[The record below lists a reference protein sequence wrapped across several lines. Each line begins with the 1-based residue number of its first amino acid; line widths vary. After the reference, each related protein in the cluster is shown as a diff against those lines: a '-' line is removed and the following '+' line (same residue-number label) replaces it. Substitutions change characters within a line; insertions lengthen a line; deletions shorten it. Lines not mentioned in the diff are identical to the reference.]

1 LKKKKVITFI
11 QEVKTGKK
19 VIVTGNPIFNE
30 KGGIEKVVTTVR
42 DITEFVEL
50 KDKLQ
55 ERKLELNCYKEE
67 FEKFKTY
74 VEADINFVT
83 VSKAMNNLIETA
95 YKAAHF
101 DSNILITGE
110 SGIKSNSRGLFL

>member
-1 LKKKKVITFI
+1 
-11 QEVKTGKK
+11 
-19 VIVTGNPIFNE
+19 
-30 KGGIEKVVTTVR
+30 
-42 DITEFVEL
+42 
-50 KDKLQ
+50 
-55 ERKLELNCYKEE
+55 
-67 FEKFKTY
+67 